1 MSLLGEDRYRIECG
15 NNRDFYARIGSVN
28 AVITDPPYGAET
40 HRKER
45 HFRDAEGNIANI
57 EVPFGQLSSSDMAGI
72 AHVCEES
79 LSGWLILFCQVEQI
93 GEWRWMLEGR
103 ALNNIR
109 YVSPMTWVKPDAKP
123 NFSGAGPGV
132 GCESI
137 ATFWCGNGPQKWNG
151 RGRVG
156 TFHYTREKRQ
166 GNRHPTEKPLGL
178 MKELVRLFTNPNDI
192 VFDPFMGS
200 GTTGVAAL
208 SLGRRFIGIEQNE
221 EYFAEA
227 KRRLAD
233 ASIPT
238 LMTEVEAKMPT
249 LLGDTEFPGRRYKE
263 RLMKAAKEKING

>member
-1 MSLLGEDRYRIECG
+1 MSLLGEARYRIECG
-15 NNRDFYARIGSVN
+15 NNRDFYARIGPVN
-28 AVITDPPYGAET
+28 AIITDPPYGAET

-45 HFRDAEGNIANI
+45 HFRDAQGNIADI
-57 EVPFGQLSSSDMAGI
+57 EVPFGQLSFPDMSSLIGFSAGN
-72 AHVCEES
+72 CN
-79 LSGWLILFCQVEQI
+79 GWGLLFCQIEQI
-93 GEWRWMLEGR
+93 RDWKMAIEGR
-103 ALNNIR
+103 GLR

-137 ATFWCGNGPQKWNG
+137 ATFWCGDGPQKWNG
-151 RGRVG
+151 GGKVG
-156 TFHYTREKRQ
+156 TFHYTREKRR
-166 GNRHPTEKPLGL
+166 GIRHPTEKPLGL
-178 MKELVRLFTNPNDI
+178 MKELVRLFTNPGDI

-208 SLGRRFIGIEQNE
+208 ELGRRFIGIEQNE

-249 LLGDTEFPGRRYKE
+249 LLGDTEFPGRRYRE